1 MQALNNI
8 NLDSLIDTVVSLSA
22 AFILGGLIGFE
33 RQFRQR
39 TAGLRTN
46 VLVAVDTDAH
56 ALAAQS
62 SAAAAAQGS
71 LKTMQRRYQLGAA
84 SHVEVLIAA
93 QQAERAQLAV
103 IAARA
108 DRLANSAAFY
118 VAMGGGPVPAEV
130 TE

>member
-1 MQALNNI
+1 
-8 NLDSLIDTVVSLSA
+8 
-22 AFILGGLIGFE
+22 
-33 RQFRQR
+33 
-39 TAGLRTN
+39 
-46 VLVAVDTDAH
+46 
-56 ALAAQS
+56 
-62 SAAAAAQGS
+62 
-71 LKTMQRRYQLGAA
+71 MQRRYQLGAA

-118 VAMGGGPVPAEV
+118 VAMGGGSVPAEV

>member
-46 VLVAVDTDAH
+46 VLVAV
-56 ALAAQS
+56 
-62 SAAAAAQGS
+62 
-71 LKTMQRRYQLGAA
+71 GAA
-84 SHVEVLIAA
+84 IFVDMAN
-93 QQAERAQLAV
+93 
-103 IAARA
+103 
-108 DRLANSAAFY
+108 RLAGAEGAVQWWRMWCRVLAFL
-118 VAMGGGPVPAEV
+118 APG
-130 TE
+130 